1 MWRETLWHIQNV
13 TESIFQSTP
22 SVWRETDDWVEHFKT
37 YYPFQSTP
45 SVWRETY
52 TSFIVVVSLTFQ
64 STPSVWRETIDG
76 YKNVDRLKHF
86 NPLPPCGGRLP
97 FEIVSCRH
105 IDFNPLPPCGGRLL
119 DIWVKIRVGLHF
131 NPLPPCGGR
140 QIRMINYD
148 VATHFNPL
156 PPCGGRPECL
166 IKASRN
172 VVFQSTPSVW
182 RETRRRLAAQV
193 FMRNF
198 NPLHPCGGRPC
209 SYYYSIKIRNISIH
223 SIRVEGDRLCKC
235 PIHPQKH
242 FNPLPP
248 CGGRPRYDIIILVTV
263 SFQSTPSVWR
273 ETDRYRLCRAWQMI
287 SIHSLRVEG
296 DMMYIHPVEY
306 QGISIHS
313 LRVEGDGCF
322 FHILCSRQ

>member
-1 MWRETLWHIQNV
+1 MGTHRGRGHFNPLPPCGGRQKSLCNV
-13 TESIFQSTP
+13 SAGDAISIHSLRVEGDSSWYNIISTRHRFQSTP
-22 SVWRETDDWVEHFKT
+22 SVWRETTLYRIYSTQEDISIHSLRVEGDTLQRIADTLNAISIH
-37 YYPFQSTP
+37 
-45 SVWRETY
+45 
-52 TSFIVVVSLTFQ
+52 SLRVEGDTINSLCSISSAYFNPLPPCGGRLVRFCPAFCIRSAFQ

-223 SIRVEGDRLCKC
+223 SIRVEGDR
-235 PIHPQKH
+235 PQR
-242 FNPLPP
+242 
-248 CGGRPRYDIIILVTV
+248 RP
-263 SFQSTPSVWR
+263 
-273 ETDRYRLCRAWQMI
+273 
-287 SIHSLRVEG
+287 
-296 DMMYIHPVEY
+296 
-306 QGISIHS
+306 
-313 LRVEGDGCF
+313 
-322 FHILCSRQ
+322 